1 MPDEIFINNLKGVE
15 KFFGKI
21 ADINNDGVLKKSE
34 KCDEISVFYASLEIY
49 KQQYSASASIFPT
62 PQIAECDAIF
72 VPELPLKDML
82 VTRKKEIDVQEP
94 QMQMHEFST
103 KLGKKWRKIF
113 VNSTLTDTFFQKLCD
128 VMTTLK
134 IKVPDSEWNKA
145 KYSSPEEQ
153 ALDEVIAIFAGE
165 ARLNPRT
172 VGKVKGKSMFYGLF
186 QISQQ
191 GLTSAKHWAK
201 EHPEIPGMKNI
212 KQNMTLSA
220 FRNLKGEEQLDYLVA
235 YIGASRDASNISQD
249 EELSPAKLWSMIKLP
264 NLDEN
269 NPAKKA
275 RRERTIA
282 QKQDSIDN
290 VFKNNKIPLGIV

>member
-1 MPDEIFINNLKGVE
+1 MSDPIFIKQLKGIEQLIARFCDDGDGKLEEKNSEGVNE
-15 KFFGKI
+15 ISLFNTELEAYRSGKQNVSIFENKEVAPRDATYIASPDIADVFVMKKASDKEVDLQEITLKMSKKWCKVFKDSPLSQKFF
-21 ADINNDGVLKKSE
+21 E
-34 KCDEISVFYASLEIY
+34 
-49 KQQYSASASIFPT
+49 
-62 PQIAECDAIF
+62 
-72 VPELPLKDML
+72 
-82 VTRKKEIDVQEP
+82 
-94 QMQMHEFST
+94 
-103 KLGKKWRKIF
+103 
-113 VNSTLTDTFFQKLCD
+113 KLCD
-128 VMTTLK
+128 VIK
-134 IKVPDSEWNKA
+134 ILNVKVPEKDWNK
-145 KYSSPEEQ
+145 KVYSSPEEQ
-153 ALDEVIAIFAGE
+153 AIDEIIAVFAGE
-165 ARLNPRT
+165 SRLNPRT
-172 VGKVKGKSMFYGLF
+172 IGKVRGRNSFYGLF

-191 GLTSAKHWAK
+191 GLTTAKHWAK

-235 YIGASRDASNISQD
+235 YIGASRDASKISQD

-290 VFKNNKIPLGIV
+290 IFKSNKVPLGIV